1 MTTEEY
7 VVQAQIKN
15 ASADARL
22 YPSGHWCDI
31 ATGLADPDAALGV
44 LASWKAN
51 PPNVGVKF
59 QVVRRQVTE
68 TVIG

>member
-15 ASADARL
+15 ASTDARL
-22 YPSGHWCDI
+22 CGGWCDI